1 MAKLCA
7 YYSLCPLI
15 DQTSLLGI
23 AEDSTSG
30 CVIVTLGKNI
40 VIRYKLSSQKQIG
53 SWSSKG
59 KLSSPVVYD
68 AGGNRYIAV
77 FSRNELRLWTEHEEN
92 LDKVKKMKFQQQI
105 HCVIAQK
112 NGKEPLILFSNGAVC
127 PLSTAVGTRKEGNNT
142 SLLDVDEIIEDCH
155 LVTDEICT
163 FVTVLCRSSSD
174 VPHFCVVPVSG
185 SIASV
190 KLKVERKGFHLV
202 GRTIVQHTSSCNF
215 LTLWSDGKLY
225 SLPFHPQPSPE
236 LPGSFVNTV
245 RAVSTKHPVALL
257 ALSSSHVAVYGA
269 DPSEEGAS
277 LIIYNVQFGV
287 VQSRYHFKL
296 FALPPRLWCAG
307 SSLLIAAAHNLVV
320 VPYQLE
326 AQQLSALVGA
336 HCSDGTADCDVQEL
350 HYTPC
355 ASWVAESTTADMCC
369 QPNQQVPEAIKE
381 ELAALQADG
390 CCQSVMVEKL
400 IPQLLETKAV
410 PELIWCIRYFT
421 DIPERSLVQILIFCL
436 ESIGTVD
443 KPTQYRKLLNAT
455 LHVPFS
461 DVCLLP
467 RLRIVPFHHALSLLH
482 HLTAQFEAHEP
493 EVELHNLVEWAS
505 LLLDAHYQRC
515 LLSGDPQVLALL
527 HRIHKLVNDQIAH
540 MNDLKGLLPILQQ
553 FQEGRLSVKK
563 TQGANKLYCVEYLRL
578 Y

>member
-390 CCQSVMVEKL
+390 CCQSV
-400 IPQLLETKAV
+400 
-410 PELIWCIRYFT
+410 
-421 DIPERSLVQILIFCL
+421 
-436 ESIGTVD
+436 
-443 KPTQYRKLLNAT
+443 
-455 LHVPFS
+455 
-461 DVCLLP
+461 
-467 RLRIVPFHHALSLLH
+467 LRIVPFHHALSLLH